1 MVSCLNTPLG
11 NSSKSNVEKE
21 MWWDK
26 KDNNKVVDR
35 WWEQPGFGARSFKPL
50 PACHEG
56 NTQLC
61 SGPDVYL
68 GGNNAGAKPSE
79 WIRTHENGVLIDL
92 ADVMDCEVSSTY
104 GFKLPNFANVIQIN
118 WRDYSVPKSL
128 TLDDWKAIVEEIRER
143 KEALVFCMG
152 GHGRTGTLGAILAI
166 LFQLCK
172 PEEGIAYVRK
182 HYCKSAVESMEQVKY
197 IESLFGKQTDREVKS
212 FTSFLP
218 NYRGVHGY
226 GNFPSYGQGKG
237 GIIKQG
243 PSKGNSKITPYQG
256 YLAQEGESENEL
268 DQRLNAGNGY
278 NGGRSPAEQAE
289 LEEWNREFESQPL
302 IDQHEGD
309 YNGYV
314 R

>member
-1 MVSCLNTPLG
+1 MSSCLNPPVEG
-11 NSSKSNVEKE
+11 NEEKE

-26 KDNNKVVDR
+26 KKNEVSVSVLNAVDR
-35 WWEQPGFGARSFKPL
+35 WWEQPGFGARSFKPVK
-50 PACHEG
+50 ACHTG
-56 NTQLC
+56 VIQLC

-79 WIRTHENGVLIDL
+79 WITAHKDGVLIDL

-104 GFKLPNFANVIQIN
+104 GFKLPNFSNVIQIA

-128 TLDDWKAIVEEIRER
+128 TLEDWKAIVKEIRER

-166 LFQLCK
+166 FFQICK

-182 HYCKSAVESMEQVKY
+182 NYCKSAVESMEQVKY
-197 IESLFGKQTDREVKS
+197 IESLFGKQTDRVVKS

-218 NYRGVHGY
+218 NYRGGVHGY
-226 GNFPSYGQGKG
+226 GSIPAYEQMKG
-237 GIIKQG
+237 GVIKQG
-243 PSKGNSKITPYQG
+243 PGKFIPYNG
-256 YLAQEGESENEL
+256 YLAREGEDEDEL

-289 LEEWNREFESQPL
+289 LDEWNKEFESQPL
-302 IDQHEGD
+302 IDQQGVD
-309 YNGYV
+309 YHGNI